1 MSVLHLR
8 VVCPPATTS
17 AALGVLRADAGV
29 TNVVRHAGACLVPP
43 GDLLEAD
50 VAREAVD
57 AVVDGLQTLGLEETG
72 SIVLETVDTA
82 LGRGIAEAEVAAPG
96 EGDDALIWE
105 QVEKAADGGATN
117 SAAYYAFLVL
127 ATLIAAVG
135 LLTDSQVLIV
145 GAMVLGPEFGPLAAL
160 AVAVVRR
167 RRGLVAGPLRALG
180 LGFPLAVVVTATAV
194 FLLDVAGL
202 VPQEFLDGRR
212 PLTSFVASPDAFSV
226 IVAVLA
232 GIAGTL
238 SLTSAKSGPLVGVF
252 ISVTTVPAAADFAA
266 GIGHRPVRDGAGRAG
281 PAPAEPGVH
290 PGGGRGHAAGAARPL
305 GAGAFPGRDDRGPVT
320 AVQRMLRAS
329 CTRESGASSRGRTS
343 STNAAWSG
351 SARTFPRTSI
361 RSAGVAAR

>member
-8 VVCPPATTS
+8 LVCPPATTP

-29 TNVVRHAGACLVPP
+29 TNVVRHTGACLVPP

-57 AVVDGLQTLGLEETG
+57 TVVDGLQALGLEDTG

-82 LGRGIAEAEVAAPG
+82 LGRRIEEAEAAAPG
-96 EGDDALIWE
+96 QGDDALIWE
-105 QVEKAADGGATN
+105 QVEGAADGGSSS
-117 SAAYYAFLVL
+117 SASFYAFLVL

-160 AVAVVRR
+160 AVALVRR
-167 RRGLVAGPLRALG
+167 RRGERVTAPLRALG
-180 LGFPLAVVVTATAV
+180 LGFPLAVVVTAAAV
-194 FLLDVAGL
+194 FVLDRAGL
-202 VPQEFLDGRR
+202 VPQEFLEGRR

-238 SLTSAKSGPLVGVF
+238 SLTSAKAGPLVGVF

-266 GIGHRPVRDGAGRAG
+266 GVVTGQYGTA
-281 PAPAEPGVH
+281 
-290 PGGGRGHAAGAARPL
+290 L
-305 GAGAFPGRDDRGPVT
+305 GALWQLVLNLGCILLAAVVT
-320 AVQRMLRAS
+320 LQVQHTVWSRVRRRTTARAA
-329 CTRESGASSRGRTS
+329 ESRLA
-343 STNAAWSG
+343 
-351 SARTFPRTSI
+351 
-361 RSAGVAAR
+361 

>member
-1 MSVLHLR
+1 MHLR
-8 VVCPPATTS
+8 VTSPAASTD
-17 AALGVLRADAGV
+17 AVLATLHADPGV
-29 TNVVRHAGACLVPP
+29 TNVTLHRGVVLRPA
-43 GDLLEAD
+43 GDLVAAD

-57 AVVDGLQTLGLEETG
+57 TVVDELQALDLERTG

-82 LGRGIAEAEVAAPG
+82 LGHDVERAEAAAPG

-105 QVEKAADGGATN
+105 QVERAADGGATG
-117 SAAYYAFLVL
+117 SAAFYAFLVL

-167 RRGLVAGPLRALG
+167 RRDRVGGPVRALC
-180 LGFPLAVVVTATAV
+180 LGFPLAVAVTAAAV
-194 FLLDVAGL
+194 LLLDRVGL
-202 VPQEFLDGRR
+202 VPEEFLAGRR

-238 SLTSAKSGPLVGVF
+238 SLTSAKAGPLVGVF

-266 GIGHRPVRDGAGRAG
+266 GVVTAQYGTA
-281 PAPAEPGVH
+281 
-290 PGGGRGHAAGAARPL
+290 L
-305 GAGAFPGRDDRGPVT
+305 GALWQLVLNLCCILLA
-320 AVQRMLRAS
+320 AVATLRVQQAL
-329 CTRESGASSRGRTS
+329 
-343 STNAAWSG
+343 W
-351 SARTFPRTSI
+351 ARVRRPR
-361 RSAGVAAR
+361 R

>member
-8 VVCPPATTS
+8 LICPPATTS
-17 AALGVLRADAGV
+17 AALQVLCADVGV
-29 TNVVRHAGACLVPP
+29 TNVVRHDGVCLVPP

-57 AVVDGLQTLGLEETG
+57 GVVDGLQALGLEDSG

-82 LGRGIAEAEVAAPG
+82 LGRGITEAEEAAPG

-105 QVEKAADGGATN
+105 QVENAADGGATN
-117 SAAYYAFLVL
+117 SAAYYVFLVL

-160 AVAVVRR
+160 AVAIVRR
-167 RRGLVAGPLRALG
+167 RRDLVAGPVRALA
-180 LGFPLAVVVTATAV
+180 LGFPLAVAVTATAV
-194 FLLDVAGL
+194 FVLGLVGL

-232 GIAGTL
+232 GVAGTL

-266 GIGHRPVRDGAGRAG
+266 GVVTGQYGTA
-281 PAPAEPGVH
+281 
-290 PGGGRGHAAGAARPL
+290 L
-305 GAGAFPGRDDRGPVT
+305 GALGQLALNLACILLAAVVT
-320 AVQRMLRAS
+320 LRVQHDLWLRVRRRI
-329 CTRESGASSRGRTS
+329 TGRT
-343 STNAAWSG
+343 AG
-351 SARTFPRTSI
+351 SR
-361 RSAGVAAR
+361 

>member
-8 VVCPPATTS
+8 VVTPAS
-17 AALGVLRADAGV
+17 ATDDVLTVLRADAGV
-29 TNVVRHAGACLVPP
+29 TNLVLHRSVVVGAREVGAREGGPPADLV
-43 GDLLEAD
+43 EAD

-57 AVVDGLQTLGLEETG
+57 SVVDGLQALGLERSG
-72 SIVLETVDTA
+72 SIVLEAVDTA
-82 LGRGIAEAEVAAPG
+82 LGDDVVRAEAAAPG

-105 QVEKAADGGATN
+105 QVERAADGGATA
-117 SAAYYAFLVL
+117 SATFYAFLVL

-167 RRGLVAGPLRALG
+167 RRDLVPGPLRALG
-180 LGFPLAVVVTATAV
+180 LGFPLAMVVTAAGV
-194 FLLDVAGL
+194 ALLDAVGL

-212 PLTSFVASPDAFSV
+212 PLTSFVASPDEFSV

-266 GIGHRPVRDGAGRAG
+266 GVVTAQYDTA
-281 PAPAEPGVH
+281 
-290 PGGGRGHAAGAARPL
+290 L
-305 GAGAFPGRDDRGPVT
+305 GALGQLVLNLACILLAAVVTLRLQHALWRRARRGAP
-320 AVQRMLRAS
+320 
-329 CTRESGASSRGRTS
+329 TR
-343 STNAAWSG
+343 
-351 SARTFPRTSI
+351 
-361 RSAGVAAR
+361 

>member
-1 MSVLHLR
+1 VQHGGVSVLHLR
-8 VVCPPATTS
+8 VVCPPPTTPG
-17 AALGVLRADAGV
+17 ALDVLRADPGV
-29 TNVVRHAGACLVPP
+29 TNVVRHTGASLVPA

-57 AVVDGLQTLGLEETG
+57 AVVDGLQALGLEDTG

-82 LGRGIAEAEVAAPG
+82 LGRGITAAEDAAPG

-105 QVEKAADGGATN
+105 QVERATDGGASS
-117 SAAYYAFLVL
+117 SASFYAFLVL

-135 LLTDSQVLIV
+135 LLTDSTVLIV

-167 RRGLVAGPLRALG
+167 RRDLVAGPVRALG
-180 LGFPLAVVVTATAV
+180 LGFPLAVVVTALAV
-194 FLLDVAGL
+194 VVLDRVGL

-266 GIGHRPVRDGAGRAG
+266 GVVTGQYGTA
-281 PAPAEPGVH
+281 
-290 PGGGRGHAAGAARPL
+290 L
-305 GAGAFPGRDDRGPVT
+305 GALGQLVLNLVCILLAAVVTLRVQHAFWSRVRGTGGSTP
-320 AVQRMLRAS
+320 RA
-329 CTRESGASSRGRTS
+329 R
-343 STNAAWSG
+343 
-351 SARTFPRTSI
+351 
-361 RSAGVAAR
+361 